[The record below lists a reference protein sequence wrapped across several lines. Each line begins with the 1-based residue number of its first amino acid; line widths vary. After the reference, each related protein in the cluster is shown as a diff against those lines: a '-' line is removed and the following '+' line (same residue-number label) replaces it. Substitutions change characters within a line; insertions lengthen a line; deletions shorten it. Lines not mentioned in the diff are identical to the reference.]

1 VARGYAQTQRAWAVS
16 WADSRSSTHRAID
29 LGRRRGWNHCDV
41 ARRRGTSRRTRR
53 TLRASARRTRQ
64 PGEVDW
70 SQIRWSSIDRAIA
83 GVDRDS
89 LISLIAAAAD
99 SPGCGHRLPSLTV
112 LWTRAVTR
120 HHHGRQAAGSAGLAK
135 LLAAAHRAAPQLRY
149 VEDCWNADSRLRV
162 CHPVQGERLR
172 IHPGAHT
179 DPYQLMRVIEST
191 AQAID
196 AFTLE
201 RHGFA
206 LSDLVEAGLRYS
218 DWRTTRLSEAWAGE
232 LARDEPEPERESL
245 ADRIGRIAAA
255 PAQLSE
261 AELEVARSLR
271 ETDAVWLTQC
281 TQPHRARAA
290 WDWATIPGGELSVQL
305 EPLAVALGA
314 VLAVEHEGLSTP
326 VPASLVLDALASST
340 GVLAAAASSDV
351 ASVGALRK
359 GTFAQ
364 AGRILKA
371 SPQFAVDSE
380 LDQAGDSGIDS
391 GLPSGSGLVIVAIAG
406 RRHAF
411 AFAVASGL
419 DERGL
424 LSSIGEAESMLSE
437 ISARQLLANGAA
449 LEEDA
454 VVRSVVL
461 YGGPLREAPG
471 TGAGVPHLHVEDL
484 ASISYEV
491 GDPKLGFDLVYQF
504 LDELVSMPGIA
515 EIRSFEHIDT
525 WRHWRKQGVLNPTGE
540 REVTLVIAGP
550 PDDTAWEQAA
560 RWEPIEAVLTA
571 AGLPPR
577 AGWYVAELDDQDGRA
592 TLYSDRLDLLLVL
605 AEPPL
610 VIATSLAGGLA
621 ELRFDPAFCLGL
633 VDGVMLTCVNYPGVA
648 SGLRLDGDAPVIL
661 QLEFIATRTD
671 GSGDDR
677 IGLGFA
683 AVSDPRPLISVQ
695 IGVDWL
701 ELLAEDP
708 GAAHALLGNA
718 IGCGRDRLHEQDP
731 NGEWPATR
739 AKFIA
744 AWEAAPPV
752 AMLHVGVT
760 SLPVRFNDAESL
772 PRSTATAARA
782 RRTLAE
788 ALIEDDVARCE
799 LLGPRAED
807 LCRKRILPAA
817 VRALGALVSR
827 WSSDAILLVAE
838 HLNEAHGERARS
850 TGELERAL
858 AAPWGANWRSRALD
872 GVAPWESV
880 RPLEYLLELLVAE
893 QPTGSIAPDRFD
905 IAETVDLAGL
915 VAQIGRA
922 AEGAAKGL
930 HSLAVLVGPGGLNHV
945 VAVPDS
951 EQPAGDWAQQQDR
964 SRPSV
969 DVDGY
974 LAAERAHRV
983 RLRDA
988 SDLEPSL
995 ALDVGQERPF
1005 EASPFVALASV
1016 GCPGSL
1022 LKADRLMRGECG
1034 HGWDAINAVLGTAL
1048 SWTQGGD
1055 GVVVLGRAELRDA
1068 AQTWSSVSVRELEA
1082 ALERLTLDADVIAG
1096 EGVRFWEQDRRP
1108 QRLLTNP
1115 LVASGGDLIVM
1126 PRQIEATQAVYARYL
1141 SEGRLPWPHSEIP
1154 PRVRDAFNSYRQLV
1168 NHDLERVAAEIAA
1181 EQQLPHKAN
1190 IDEKEAAKFGLH
1202 LPGEVDLLIA
1212 DSARSRL
1219 WVCEVKD
1226 LMARFS
1232 PGTLTSSITKF
1243 LDREDHIAKLLA
1255 RVKAVGESP
1264 KATARLLEAPGG
1276 SKPWRVLPLMITRNV
1291 EIAAFLENVPVTF
1304 TVVADL
1310 ASTLRSARDP
1320 DHGQT
1325 PVGSR

>member
-1 VARGYAQTQRAWAVS
+1 VTPAP
-16 WADSRSSTHRAID
+16 
-29 LGRRRGWNHCDV
+29 
-41 ARRRGTSRRTRR
+41 RT
-53 TLRASARRTRQ
+53 ARQ
-64 PGEVDW
+64 PREVDW
-70 SQIRWSSIDRAIA
+70 SRVRWSQIDRAIA
-83 GVDRDS
+83 GLDQDS

-112 LWTRAVTR
+112 LWARAMTS
-120 HHHGRQAAGSAGLAK
+120 HPHGTDAAGSADLAK
-135 LLAAAHRAAPQLRY
+135 LLAAARRAAPQLRY
-149 VEDCWNADSRLRV
+149 VEDCWNADSRLLV

-179 DPYQLMRVIEST
+179 DPCQLMRVIEST

-196 AFTLE
+196 AFTLD
-201 RHGFA
+201 RHGFT
-206 LSDLVEAGLRYS
+206 LSDLVEAGLRYC

-232 LARDEPEPERESL
+232 LARDQPEPERESL
-245 ADRIGRIAAA
+245 AVRIGRIAAA
-255 PAQLSE
+255 PALVSE
-261 AELEVARSLR
+261 AELEAARSLQDT
-271 ETDAVWLTQC
+271 EAVWLNQC
-281 TQPHRARAA
+281 GQPRRARAA
-290 WDWATIPGGELSVQL
+290 WNWATTPGEELNIQL
-305 EPLAVALGA
+305 KPLAVALGA
-314 VLAVEHEGLSTP
+314 VLAVEHQGLSRP
-326 VPASLVLDALASST
+326 VPASLVLDALVSST
-340 GVLAAAASSDV
+340 AVLAAEASTDAASV
-351 ASVGALRK
+351 RALRNA
-359 GTFAQ
+359 TFAR
-364 AGRILKA
+364 AGGILKVR
-371 SPQFAVDSE
+371 PQLSLETE
-380 LDQAGDSGIDS
+380 LDQTGDPDNNS
-391 GLPSGSGLVIVAIAG
+391 GLPSGSGPVTVAIAG

-411 AFAVASGL
+411 AFALASGL
-419 DERGL
+419 DEGGL

-437 ISARQLLANGAA
+437 ISARRLVANGAA
-449 LEEDA
+449 LEDDA

-461 YGGPLREAPG
+461 YGGPLREAPA
-471 TGAGVPHLHVEDL
+471 TEAGVPHLHVEDL

-491 GDPKLGFDLVYQF
+491 GDPELGFDLVYQF

-515 EIRSFEHIDT
+515 EIRSFEHMDT
-525 WRHWRKQGVLNPTGE
+525 WRHWRKQGALNPTGE

-577 AGWYVAELDDQDGRA
+577 AGWYIAELDDQDGRA

-621 ELRFDPAFCLGL
+621 ELGFDPAFCLGL
-633 VDGVMLTCVNYPGVA
+633 VDGVLLTCVNYPGVA
-648 SGLRLDGDAPVIL
+648 SGLRLDGGAPMIL

-671 GSGDDR
+671 GSDDDR
-677 IGLGFA
+677 IGVGFA

-701 ELLAEDP
+701 ELLAGDP
-708 GAAHALLGNA
+708 GAAHALLGSA
-718 IGCGRDRLHEQDP
+718 IARGLDRLHEQDP
-731 NGEWPATR
+731 DREWAATR

-760 SLPVRFNDAESL
+760 SLPVRFKDAGSP

-782 RRTLAE
+782 RRRLA
-788 ALIEDDVARCE
+788 AAIIEDDVARCE
-799 LLGPRAED
+799 LLGPRAEE
-807 LCRKRILPAA
+807 LCRERILPAA
-817 VRALGALVSR
+817 LRALRALVSE
-827 WSSDAILLVAE
+827 WAGDAILLVAE
-838 HLNEAHGERARS
+838 HLNDAQGERARS
-850 TGELERAL
+850 AGELERAL

-872 GVAPWESV
+872 GVAPWEGV

-905 IAETVDLAGL
+905 IAEAVDLADL

-930 HSLAVLVGPGGLNHV
+930 YSLAVLVGPGGLTHV
-945 VAVPDS
+945 VAVPDT
-951 EQPAGDWAQQQDR
+951 EQPARDSEQQEGR

-969 DVDGY
+969 DVGGY
-974 LAAERAHRV
+974 LAAEKAHRI

-995 ALDVGQERPF
+995 TLNVGQEHPF
-1005 EASPFVALASV
+1005 EASAFVALASV
-1016 GCPGSL
+1016 GSPGSL
-1022 LKADRLMRGECG
+1022 LKADGVMREECG

-1048 SWTQGGD
+1048 CWTQGGD

-1068 AQTWSSVSVRELEA
+1068 AQTWSSVSVQELEA
-1082 ALERLTLDADVIAG
+1082 ALERLTLEADVIAG
-1096 EGVRFWEQDRRP
+1096 EDVRFWEQDRRP
-1108 QRLLTNP
+1108 QRLLTRP
-1115 LVASGGDLIVM
+1115 LVASGGDLIVI
-1126 PRQIEATQAVYARYL
+1126 PRQIEATQAVYTRYL
-1141 SEGRLPWPHSEIP
+1141 SEGRLPWHHSDIP

-1168 NHDLERVAAEIAA
+1168 NRDVERVAAEIAA
-1181 EQQLPHKAN
+1181 EQQLPHKAK
-1190 IDEKEAAKFGLH
+1190 IHEKEAATFGLQ

-1226 LMARFS
+1226 LTAGFS
-1232 PGTLTSSITKF
+1232 PGTLTSNIAKF

-1255 RVKAVGESP
+1255 RVRAVKERP
-1264 KATARLLEAPGG
+1264 EAAARLLEAPEG

-1310 ASTLRSARDP
+1310 ASTLRSERDP